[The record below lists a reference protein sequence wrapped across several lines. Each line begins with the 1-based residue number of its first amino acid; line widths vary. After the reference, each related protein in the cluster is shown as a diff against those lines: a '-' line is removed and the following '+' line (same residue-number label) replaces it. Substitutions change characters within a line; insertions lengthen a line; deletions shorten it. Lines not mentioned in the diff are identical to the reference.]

1 MIMRMDENVVL
12 DKDEE
17 FVKSKLVIF
26 IYQKKPLS

>member
-1 MIMRMDENVVL
+1 MIMRMDGNVIL

-26 IYQKKPLS
+26 ICNKKPLS